1 VSGRTWSVL
10 GLAVVAQVGFS
21 ITEQGIP
28 VLTGFIKNDL
38 GVSAAAAG
46 LVVACFPLGRI
57 GGSYAAGIAA
67 DRLGER
73 LVLLVGGILTGAL
86 VALAAATPLVALCGL
101 LIVAGA
107 ASSTAT
113 PAGGKLVLT
122 AFPPHRHGLAL
133 GVRQTGIPLGGLV
146 ATAALPSIAYAAG
159 WRWAL
164 VVAGALTALF
174 VLPLLRVDGERPTDV
189 PARGSLPSPGR
200 DRNVR
205 LLTLWGC
212 MIIVGQY
219 SLLAFL
225 ALDVHDATGRSLAS
239 ASLLVVAAQMAG
251 IAGRLLWGALSD
263 RAVASGRKPVLL
275 VLTGTALASALALYA
290 VPRSAP
296 FGALIAVALF
306 AGLALVGF
314 QGLWITMLAEAAP
327 PDRVG
332 ATTGCA
338 ITFVTCAVTLT
349 PPLFGL
355 VADLAGT
362 YRAIWAVLAALL
374 TLAFVPASLLHE
386 PNPTYGARPL

>member
-1 VSGRTWSVL
+1 VTRRTWGVL
-10 GLAVVAQVGFS
+10 ALALVAQVGFS

-28 VLTGFIKNDL
+28 VLTGFIKTDL
-38 GVSAAAAG
+38 EVSAAVAG

-57 GGSYAAGIAA
+57 VGSYAAGVAA

-73 LVLLVGGILTGAL
+73 RVLLAGGIVTGAL
-86 VALAAATPLVALCGL
+86 VALASTAPLGALCAL
-101 LIVAGA
+101 LIAAGA
-107 ASSTAT
+107 ASSAAT

-122 AFPPHRHGLAL
+122 AFPPHRHGIAL
-133 GVRQTGIPLGGLV
+133 SVRQTGIPLGGLI
-146 ATAALPSIAYAAG
+146 ATAALPTIAHAAG

-174 VLPLLRVDGERPTDV
+174 VLPLLRVDSEPPTDV
-189 PARGSLPSPGR
+189 PARGSAPSPGR

-205 LLTLWGC
+205 LLTIWGC

-239 ASLLVVAAQMAG
+239 ASLLVVAAQVSG

-263 RAVASGRKPVLL
+263 RVVATGRKPMLL
-275 VLTGTALASALALYA
+275 ALTATGLASTLTLYA

-296 FGALIAVALF
+296 FAVLLAVALF

-314 QGLWITMLAEAAP
+314 QGLWVTMLAEAAP

-332 ATTGCA
+332 ATTGFA

-355 VADLAGT
+355 VADLTGT
-362 YRAIWAVLAALL
+362 YRAIWAVLAGLL
-374 TLAFVPASLLHE
+374 ALAFIPASLVHE
-386 PNPTYGARPL
+386 HEQLT

>member
-1 VSGRTWSVL
+1 VSAQTWGVL
-10 GLAVVAQVGFS
+10 ALALVAQVGFS

-28 VLTGFIKNDL
+28 VLTGFIKTDL
-38 GVSAAAAG
+38 DVSAAVAG

-57 GGSYAAGIAA
+57 AGSYAAGVAA

-73 LVLLVGGILTGAL
+73 RVLLAGGLLTGVL
-86 VALAAATPLVALCGL
+86 VACASTAPVAALCGL

-107 ASSTAT
+107 ASSAAT

-133 GVRQTGIPLGGLV
+133 SVRQTGIPLGGLV
-146 ATAALPSIAYAAG
+146 ATATLPAIAHAAG

-164 VVAGALTALF
+164 VVAGALTVLF
-174 VLPLLRVDGERPTDV
+174 VLPLLQVDGERPTDL
-189 PARGSLPSPGR
+189 PARGSAPSPGR

-205 LLTLWGC
+205 LLTIWGC

-239 ASLLVVAAQMAG
+239 ASLLVVAAQVSG

-263 RAVASGRKPVLL
+263 RLVAGRKPMLL
-275 VLTGTALASALALYA
+275 VLTGTGLASTLALYA

-296 FGALIAVALF
+296 FGALLAVALF

-314 QGLWITMLAEAAP
+314 QGLWVTMLAEAAP

-332 ATTGCA
+332 ATTGFA

-362 YRAIWAVLAALL
+362 YRAIWAVLAGLL
-374 TLAFVPASLLHE
+374 ALAFIPASLVHE
-386 PNPTYGARPL
+386 PRYPPPPQELL

>member
-1 VSGRTWSVL
+1 VRVSAQTWGVL
-10 GLAVVAQVGFS
+10 ALAVVAQVGFS

-28 VLTGFIKNDL
+28 VLTGFIKTDL
-38 GVSAAAAG
+38 DVSAAVAG

-57 GGSYAAGIAA
+57 AGSYAAGVAA

-73 LVLLVGGILTGAL
+73 RVLLGGGLVTGAL
-86 VALAAATPLVALCGL
+86 VAVASRAPVAALCGM

-107 ASSTAT
+107 ASSAAT

-122 AFPPHRHGLAL
+122 AFPPHRQGLAL
-133 GVRQTGIPLGGLV
+133 GVRQTGIPLGGLI
-146 ATAALPSIAYAAG
+146 ATAALPSIAHAAG

-174 VLPLLRVDGERPTDV
+174 VLPLLRVDAERPTDV
-189 PARGSLPSPGR
+189 PVRGSAPSPGR

-205 LLTLWGC
+205 LLTIWGC

-239 ASLLVVAAQMAG
+239 ASLLVVAAQVAG

-263 RAVASGRKPVLL
+263 RAVASGRKPMLL
-275 VLTGTALASALALYA
+275 ALTGTGLASALALYA

-296 FGALIAVALF
+296 LAALLGVAIF

-314 QGLWITMLAEAAP
+314 QGLWVTMLAEAAP
-327 PDRVG
+327 PGRVG
-332 ATTGCA
+332 ATTGFA

-349 PPLFGL
+349 PPVFGL

-362 YRAIWAVLAALL
+362 YRAIWAVLAGLL
-374 TLAFVPASLLHE
+374 ALAFIPASLVHE
-386 PNPTYGARPL
+386 RAM

>member
-1 VSGRTWSVL
+1 VSAQTWGVL
-10 GLAVVAQVGFS
+10 ALAVVAQVGFS

-28 VLTGFIKNDL
+28 VLTGFIKTDL
-38 GVSAAAAG
+38 DVSAAVAG

-57 GGSYAAGIAA
+57 AGSYAAGVAA
-67 DRLGER
+67 DRLGEQR
-73 LVLLVGGILTGAL
+73 VLLAGGLLTGAL
-86 VALAAATPLVALCGL
+86 VACASTAPVAALCGL
-101 LIVAGA
+101 LIVAGT
-107 ASSTAT
+107 ASSAAT

-133 GVRQTGIPLGGLV
+133 SVRQTGIPIGGLV
-146 ATAALPSIAYAAG
+146 ATATLPAIAHAAG

-174 VLPLLRVDGERPTDV
+174 VLPLLHIDGERPTDL
-189 PARGSLPSPGR
+189 PARGSAPSPGR

-205 LLTLWGC
+205 LLTIWGC

-225 ALDVHDATGRSLAS
+225 ALDVHSATGRSLAS
-239 ASLLVVAAQMAG
+239 ASLLVVAAQVSG

-263 RAVASGRKPVLL
+263 RLVATGRKPMLL
-275 VLTGTALASALALYA
+275 VLTGTGLASTLALYA

-296 FGALIAVALF
+296 FGALLAVALF

-314 QGLWITMLAEAAP
+314 QGLWVTMLAEAAP

-332 ATTGCA
+332 ATTGFA

-362 YRAIWAVLAALL
+362 YRAIWAVLAGLLALAFIPASMVHEHD
-374 TLAFVPASLLHE
+374 TLA
-386 PNPTYGARPL
+386 PL